1 MFRMARIML
10 LLALTSFPP
19 LAEARAVDYNPLTP
33 EEARI
38 IVHKDTEAP
47 FSGVYDNHYK
57 PGIYACKRCD
67 APLFRSEDKFKSG
80 TGWPSFDDAIA
91 GAVRQ
96 VLDADGSRTEILC
109 AACGGHLGHAFFGE
123 ALTGKNTRHCVNS
136 LSLDFIPG
144 QAIQRAVFAGG
155 CFWGVEHHFKQVPG
169 VLSTS
174 SGYTGGRTMQPTYKE
189 VCTKGTG
196 HAEAVEVLFDTR
208 KVSYET
214 LARLFFEIHDPTQLN
229 RQGPDIGD
237 QYRSAIFY
245 LSDEQP
251 RTAQKL
257 IGLLREKGL
266 NVVTQVVEA
275 KQFWPAEDYH
285 QDYYQKTGKQPYCH
299 IRTKRF

>member
-10 LLALTSFPP
+10 LLALTSCRP
-19 LAEARAVDYNPLTP
+19 LGEANAVVYNSLTP

-38 IVHKDTEAP
+38 IVHKGTEAP
-47 FSGVYDNHYK
+47 FSGEYDNHYG
-57 PGIYACKRCD
+57 PGVYTCKRCGT
-67 APLFRSEDKFKSG
+67 PLFRSEDKFKSG
-80 TGWPSFDDAIA
+80 TGWPSFDDVIA

-109 AACGGHLGHAFFGE
+109 AACGGHLGHVFFGE
-123 ALTGKNTRHCVNS
+123 ACTRKNTRHCVNS

-155 CFWGVEHHFKQVPG
+155 CFWGIEHHFKQVPG

-174 SGYTGGRTMQPTYKE
+174 SGYTGGRTRQPTYKE
-189 VCTKGTG
+189 VCAKGTG

-237 QYRSAIFY
+237 QDRSAIFY
-245 LSDEQP
+245 LNDEQR